1 MRASVPWVHEGI
13 IECGVVDFMMASMFH
28 RLRRLFP
35 VLLSAALIF
44 RTVMAVAMPVQ
55 VGLLDGTG
63 GSSMAIAVA
72 AAADHGE
79 CVGHGS
85 KDSSPDTHKVKHASC
100 DTCQLQLSLT
110 QPLDTDLS
118 RVAQPQPIDA
128 DQAFLTVS
136 PQRLS
141 KPPQTA

>member
-1 MRASVPWVHEGI
+1 M
-13 IECGVVDFMMASMFH
+13 CVVDFMMASMFH